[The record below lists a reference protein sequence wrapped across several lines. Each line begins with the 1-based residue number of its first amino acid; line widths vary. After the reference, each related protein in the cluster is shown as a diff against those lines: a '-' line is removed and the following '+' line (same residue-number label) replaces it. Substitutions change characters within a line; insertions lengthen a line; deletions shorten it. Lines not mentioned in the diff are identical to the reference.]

1 MRRSTCTT
9 TVLVILWEVT
19 VPTRILGR
27 PRAAS
32 GCCFWTFS
40 DMALALL
47 FRRLRR
53 LCPGGLLLLVE
64 DGQDAR
70 QVPALLAQVGARVER
85 PGGVPDPQV
94 EDVLPQLGCL
104 AGQLVDGQVP
114 QLGGLHRLRSQLG
127 RAADELRG
135 QGQLV
140 R

>member
-9 TVLVILWEVT
+9 TVFVILLEVT
-19 VPTRILGR
+19 VPMRILGR

-47 FRRLRR
+47 FCGRRL
-53 LCPGGLLLLVE
+53 LPGGLLLLVE
-64 DGQDAR
+64 DGQHPR

-104 AGQLVDGQVP
+104 AAQLLDGQVP

-127 RAADELRG
+127 RAADALRG
-135 QGQLV
+135 
-140 R
+140 